1 MSRKLLVCS
10 STAALL
16 ALALACG
23 KSSQAPTSPSSS
35 ATTPDTGAAPDG
47 STLKVTAP
55 TPVSPVNGAQP
66 DSLVLTATQ
75 SQAKFT
81 ATAIALQYQFQIFN
95 AGNTL
100 VFDSGPI
107 NPTVNGSNISFAPS
121 VALTP
126 DQPHT
131 WWVRAIYQGANG
143 PFSPKTPFKSPLG
156 GYIRGNELFDPL
168 VGRRTVGTLNGN
180 AQLTD
185 EGVFLPD
192 HVSSV
197 RYDLQ
202 QTIVQGEFSMMIKG
216 LTTQTPGTQGAKSK
230 VFSMQEGGGD
240 ITTDDY
246 RATIDF
252 RGKQYPTPGAVTFRI
267 ITGDPASRVFDGPRV
282 VAGGWKRDT
291 WYFWR
296 CSWVTGRAT
305 LEVREGSETGPVK
318 YLQSTG
324 TGSHEYRPTP
334 HVLYLGTPIA
344 RGGLDDSTACP
355 ITIKSVWASANPR
368 PAFPQ

>member
-1 MSRKLLVCS
+1 
-10 STAALL
+10 
-16 ALALACG
+16 
-23 KSSQAPTSPSSS
+23 
-35 ATTPDTGAAPDG
+35 
-47 STLKVTAP
+47 
-55 TPVSPVNGAQP
+55 
-66 DSLVLTATQ
+66 
-75 SQAKFT
+75 QAKFT

-107 NPTVNGSNISFAPS
+107 NPTVSGSNISFAPS

-143 PFSPKTPFKSPLG
+143 PFSPKTPFKSPRG

-202 QTIVQGEFSMMIKG
+202 QTIVQVEFSIMIKG

-267 ITGDPASRVFDGPRV
+267 ITGDP
-282 VAGGWKRDT
+282 
-291 WYFWR
+291 
-296 CSWVTGRAT
+296 
-305 LEVREGSETGPVK
+305 
-318 YLQSTG
+318 
-324 TGSHEYRPTP
+324 
-334 HVLYLGTPIA
+334 
-344 RGGLDDSTACP
+344 
-355 ITIKSVWASANPR
+355 
-368 PAFPQ
+368 

>member
-1 MSRKLLVCS
+1 MSRKLLLCS

-16 ALALACG
+16 ARARACG

-107 NPTVNGSNISFAPS
+107 NPTVNASNISFAPS

-216 LTTQTPGTQGAKSK
+216 LTTQTPGTQGAK
-230 VFSMQEGGGD
+230 
-240 ITTDDY
+240 
-246 RATIDF
+246 
-252 RGKQYPTPGAVTFRI
+252 
-267 ITGDPASRVFDGPRV
+267 
-282 VAGGWKRDT
+282 
-291 WYFWR
+291 
-296 CSWVTGRAT
+296 
-305 LEVREGSETGPVK
+305 
-318 YLQSTG
+318 
-324 TGSHEYRPTP
+324 
-334 HVLYLGTPIA
+334 
-344 RGGLDDSTACP
+344 
-355 ITIKSVWASANPR
+355 
-368 PAFPQ
+368 